1 MLFSLLYDPNNYTS
15 KTNNYFW
22 LPIRRLFRRIF
33 ERILRKIVDYKF
45 STNNFVFIVST
56 MRSGSTLLNHILA
69 QNNKFLSIGESH
81 TVYQNKY
88 DLKTLM
94 LKTLCY
100 YKIYIFKNRTY
111 IEKTVLN
118 EQIDSLEFLN
128 FNQIKKIIFL
138 IRDPVGT
145 ISSLLRTNFPH
156 SDSID
161 TAAEYYKKRLQNILL
176 LSDSIQEPDKGI
188 VITYDDLISN
198 SKVTLN
204 VLSKFLNLD
213 QKLSSN
219 YRMQKWSTVWGKGD
233 VGSEKIRTGKIN
245 STQQTLEN
253 IYTRTIQSLRNKH
266 NSIP

>member
-1 MLFSLLYDPNNYTS
+1 MLFSRLYDPNNYTS

-100 YKIYIFKNRTY
+100 YKIYIFNG
-111 IEKTVLN
+111 
-118 EQIDSLEFLN
+118 FLS
-128 FNQIKKIIFL
+128 
-138 IRDPVGT
+138 R
-145 ISSLLRTNFPH
+145 
-156 SDSID
+156 
-161 TAAEYYKKRLQNILL
+161 
-176 LSDSIQEPDKGI
+176 
-188 VITYDDLISN
+188 
-198 SKVTLN
+198 
-204 VLSKFLNLD
+204 
-213 QKLSSN
+213 
-219 YRMQKWSTVWGKGD
+219 
-233 VGSEKIRTGKIN
+233 
-245 STQQTLEN
+245 
-253 IYTRTIQSLRNKH
+253 
-266 NSIP
+266 